1 MAEYRLTPAARSDIR
16 SIWAYTDDE
25 WGSAQADR
33 YLGQIEETLELL
45 VRNPTLGRPRDE
57 VRAGFRSHSA
67 GRHMIFYRMAGGD
80 IEIARILHQRMN
92 ARLHINPAA
101 AD

>member
-16 SIWAYTDDE
+16 SIWAYRDDE

-33 YLGQIEETLELL
+33 YLGQIEETIDLL
-45 VRNPTLGRPRDE
+45 VRNPARGRARDE
-57 VRAGFRSHSA
+57 IRPGFRSHSA
-67 GRHMIFYRMAGGD
+67 GSHMIFYRIVGSD
-80 IEIARILHQRMN
+80 IEIARVLHQRMN
-92 ARLHINPAA
+92 PQLHIKPDA